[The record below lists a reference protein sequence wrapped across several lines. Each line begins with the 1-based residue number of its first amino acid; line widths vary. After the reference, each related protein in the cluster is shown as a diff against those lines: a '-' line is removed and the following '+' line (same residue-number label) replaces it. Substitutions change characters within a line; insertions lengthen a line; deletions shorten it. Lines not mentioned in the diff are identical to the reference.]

1 MNTKLQ
7 KVITFLSPILGAG
20 AIGVCPLC
28 WLGSASLLTYLGLGA
43 LIPAWRW
50 IVFVFIAIGAAGFLL
65 DYRSHKN
72 PKPLVVLIGGALL
85 LYLGRYVY
93 GGEGFSGWQIWGI
106 GAVLIIVSVIYNK
119 WLFKKPK
126 IQTPHPHNSGM

>member
-50 IVFVFIAIGAAGFLL
+50 IAFVFIAIGVVGFLF
-65 DYRSHKN
+65 DYRAHKN
-72 PKPLVVLIGGALL
+72 PKPLIVLIVGALL

-126 IQTPHPHNSGM
+126 IQKPNTS